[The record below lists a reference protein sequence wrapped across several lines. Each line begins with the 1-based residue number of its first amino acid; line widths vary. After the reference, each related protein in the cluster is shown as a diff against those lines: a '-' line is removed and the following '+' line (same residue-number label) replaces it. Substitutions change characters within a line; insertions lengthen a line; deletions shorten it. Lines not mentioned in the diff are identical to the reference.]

1 MGKTIKKYRPFGVPM
16 NTFQPVL
23 RLRELGELEAGF
35 VEATQ
40 QWKHPQK
47 DQPWIQNLHP
57 AVGSTWIHPK
67 FTINLWVMALLA
79 SWPCLGSPLSRG
91 ASFESRCQAKSL
103 YTRDWREAIDPIWG
117 RRYFINRWSGR
128 LGPQEMGPQNMALE
142 FDPARKRGWKMS
154 ETTKNWWFSGS
165 MLIYQRVHSKWDYH
179 LYLTKKWD
187 YHLNIII
194 IIINVTVYKWSQ

>member
-57 AVGSTWIHPK
+57 AIGSTWIHPK

-103 YTRDWREAIDPIWG
+103 YNPGLARSDWS
-117 RRYFINRWSGR
+117 N
-128 LGPQEMGPQNMALE
+128 LGPQIFHQPLVRTLGTPRNGAAKHGLGVRPCQKTGLE
-142 FDPARKRGWKMS
+142 DEW
-154 ETTKNWWFSGS
+154 N
-165 MLIYQRVHSKWDYH
+165 H
-179 LYLTKKWD
+179 
-187 YHLNIII
+187 
-194 IIINVTVYKWSQ
+194 